1 MRSAELLV
9 KTCIANGGMYVK
21 LGQGLSM
28 MNHILPKEFYQ
39 TLRKL
44 QNEALRAEGNDIDNL
59 FLEEFNKLPNEMF
72 KEFDYKPLAAASL
85 AQVHRAINNEGEE
98 VAVKLQY
105 IDLQDRFSGD
115 FATCKFIL
123 RMIGLFYP
131 DFNFVWVLDEMK
143 ETLTKELDFVNEA
156 NNSKR
161 CYNELKHLKFIHV
174 PKVYDDKTTKVINL
188 FLLKL
193 HQII

>member
-1 MRSAELLV
+1 
-9 KTCIANGGMYVK
+9 MYVK

-59 FLEEFNKLPNEMF
+59 FLEEFDKLPSEVF

-85 AQVHRAINNEGEE
+85 AQVHRAVDHGGEE

-105 IDLQDRFSGD
+105 IDLQDRFWGD

-123 RMIGLFYP
+123 KMIGVFYT
-131 DFNFVWVLDEMK
+131 DFNFVWVLEEMK
-143 ETLTKELDFVNEA
+143 GTLEKELDFINEA

-161 CYNELKHLKFIHV
+161 CYSELKHLNFIHV
-174 PKVYDDKTTKVINL
+174 PKVFDDKTTRVRGIYWSIFDKSYKMMKFKSI
-188 FLLKL
+188 
-193 HQII
+193 